1 MHILRGLITA
11 LVGASLLIMGASI
24 FDSSYDVVES
34 VMGDKQDIVKGK
46 ILSQEQSVNS
56 TITWNQLAAHS
67 VLIVNSSPS
76 SAQIQL
82 QVTEPTGGAFEK
94 ESKNGFI
101 YHIIG
106 KSTQNQG
113 NYSFRVLNLG
123 GEPASINVVLGED
136 PYLSGKCNSDNQIMC
151 YAIPASIGIV
161 IAGML
166 ALIIGSLVAIN
177 DLRKKKK
184 HLT

>member
-1 MHILRGLITA
+1 MRGLIIA
-11 LVGASLLIMGASI
+11 LVGVSLLIVGASI
-24 FDSSYDVVES
+24 FDRSYAVVES

-46 ILSQEQSVNS
+46 VLSQGQSVNS
-56 TITWNQLAAHS
+56 TIPWDQLATHS
-67 VLIVNSSPS
+67 ILIVNSSPT
-76 SAQIQL
+76 SARIKL
-82 QVTEPTGGAFEK
+82 QVTEPTGGTFEK

-113 NYSFRVLNLG
+113 NYYFRVLNLG

-136 PYLSGKCNSDNQIMC
+136 PYLSGKCNSDDRVMC

-166 ALIIGSLVAIN
+166 ALIIGSLIAIN
-177 DLRKKKK
+177 DLSKRKK